1 MGPFV
6 LRHMVG
12 GSPFRKFGFFGLLL
26 TSSQCHYEVIATKF
40 DGFAV
45 DMNYS
50 STGSSIKSGKRYF
63 LE

>member
-1 MGPFV
+1 
-6 LRHMVG
+6 VG

-45 DMNYS
+45 DMNYL